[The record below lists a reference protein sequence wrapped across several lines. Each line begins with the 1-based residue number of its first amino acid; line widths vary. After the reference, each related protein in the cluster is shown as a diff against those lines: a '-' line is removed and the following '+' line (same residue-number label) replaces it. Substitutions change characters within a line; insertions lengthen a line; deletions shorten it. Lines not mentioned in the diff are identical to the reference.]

1 MSKHS
6 NNIVILLTACINPG
20 GMSHT
25 VLQAPEIRK
34 QQYISAIRYYLENTQ
49 IPIVF
54 VENTNTDISG
64 EFSKADISKR
74 IEFITFNG
82 NDFDKSKGKG
92 YGEALMIEYA
102 LKHSAFLNK
111 SSFVIK
117 VTGRLYVDNID
128 ELVCEMQS
136 PDCIYANLV
145 RGNCGLER
153 KSYFLGAP
161 ISFLTNYFLS
171 RKQEID
177 ESKKV
182 YFERHLYNECIKWIE
197 DGGKVKEFRH
207 PILVSGVSGSTGKAY
222 PREKFPYIKALLRY
236 YLHKLPI
243 YIYVE

>member
-1 MSKHS
+1 MNTI
-6 NNIVILLTACINPG
+6 NNKVLLLTGCINPQ

-25 VLQAPEIRK
+25 VLQDPEIRK
-34 QQYISAIRYYLENTQ
+34 RQYISAIRYYLENTK

-54 VENTNTDISG
+54 IENTNTDISG
-64 EFSKADISKR
+64 EFFTADYSRR

-82 NDFDKSKGKG
+82 NNFDKNKGKG

-102 LKHSAFLNK
+102 LNHSAFLNK

-153 KSYFLGAP
+153 KSYFFGAP
-161 ISFLTNYFLS
+161 ITFLTNYFLS

-182 YFERHLYNECIKWIE
+182 YFERHLYNESIKWTE
-197 DGGKVKEFRH
+197 DGGKVREFQY
-207 PILVSGVSGSTGKAY
+207 PILVSGVSGSTGKIY
-222 PREKFPYIKALLRY
+222 PQEKFPYIKARLRY
-236 YLHKLPI
+236 FLHQLSL
-243 YIYVE
+243 YRNL